1 MKEKN
6 SRFTEIKMS
15 GATWHTCFCCGDLV
29 WVYPY
34 ALERDEKFLGMVTE
48 TPRVGQELMFPFV
61 PVYVFENKKVIEYQ
75 INSLEIVSK
84 T

>member
-6 SRFTEIKMS
+6 PRLTEIKMS
-15 GATWHTCFCCGDLV
+15 GATWYTCFGCGDLV

-34 ALERDEKFLGMVTE
+34 SLERGEKFLGMVTE
-48 TPRVGQELMFPFV
+48 APHVNQELMFPFI
-61 PVYVFENKKVIEYQ
+61 PVYVFENKKIIEYQ